1 MANIGQIADK
11 EVGLSVRTKLNAA
24 IEEANKVESKLN
36 ADGYTAADVKAKY
49 EENENTNAF
58 TDDEKQKLEQ
68 ISSGADGR
76 EVELAKSDTH
86 VQWRYVGDELWV
98 DLVALAD
105 LEGTTGDD
113 GPAIEL
119 QTTET
124 MIQWRV
130 VGDVDWIDLIAQSEL
145 KGDPGE
151 DAVLPADNVTGTGI
165 THIAAVTEYPDT
177 EVSGTLYVL
186 LPEVPA

>member
-105 LEGTTGDD
+105 LEGT
-113 GPAIEL
+113 
-119 QTTET
+119 
-124 MIQWRV
+124 
-130 VGDVDWIDLIAQSEL
+130 
-145 KGDPGE
+145 
-151 DAVLPADNVTGTGI
+151 VLPADNVTGTGI